1 VPDEN
6 TAESD
11 DADDE
16 RDAQP
21 TVSIGSEGF
30 QPGDDAEGPRP
41 GDAEGSPGDA
51 EDGAGPRTTAGAG
64 NAVPQA
70 DDEFGWRGW
79 VLVGMLVVTLVVLP
93 VVVTQRPVQ
102 VVGFRTTFL
111 VLPLLPAFL
120 LAATAVWVALRGRQ
134 G

>member
-1 VPDEN
+1 VPDD
-6 TAESD
+6 TTGSD
-11 DADDE
+11 DADGE
-16 RDAQP
+16 RAAQP
-21 TVSIGSEGF
+21 TVSIDSSGF
-30 QPGDDAEGPRP
+30 QPDDDAGGSRSDDAGDRP
-41 GDAEGSPGDA
+41 GQ
-51 EDGAGPRTTAGAG
+51 RTTAGAG

-93 VVVTQRPVQ
+93 VVVTLRPVQ